1 MLSHAGFAART
12 TGITQQFCS
21 KKKKL
26 VFWQSQTSSLYYSG
40 AIVLIH
46 SKLGNN
52 SLSLFPFLL
61 LSLLFRPIEI
71 LWLLSFP
78 EENAGIELAL
88 RTKPWVSPCSH
99 RPAQQEHD
107 TRWDLQ
113 QAAPAPPSSA
123 VSRNLSPW
131 SLPVRT
137 LQINKRAETPNNCSF
152 KVSFIVLYRAYLLCL
167 IWENSGWELVPI

>member
-99 RPAQQEHD
+99 RPAQQERD

-123 VSRNLSPW
+123 VSRNLFPMESACKGLCRLTRGLKLLITAHSKSALLFSIVP
-131 SLPVRT
+131 T
-137 LQINKRAETPNNCSF
+137 F
-152 KVSFIVLYRAYLLCL
+152 FVLYEKIQA
-167 IWENSGWELVPI
+167 EN